1 MYTLVQCFIKT
12 PVYIQPAPYKL
23 QVAVGDVGGGG
34 GFKTVHDRS
43 WHSRGGGGLRPV
55 VDFFRLL
62 MMMIIMIT
70 PNQPVERK
78 LPRAMVGHGITIMYL
93 YNLGANFNMQM
104 YVVFLLPPM
113 I

>member
-1 MYTLVQCFIKT
+1 M
-12 PVYIQPAPYKL
+12 
-23 QVAVGDVGGGG
+23 
-34 GFKTVHDRS
+34 
-43 WHSRGGGGLRPV
+43 
-55 VDFFRLL
+55 DFFRLL
-62 MMMIIMIT
+62 MKMIIMIT